1 VAGNDQARARRLLR
15 AEGTEARVSPLE
27 LFFDLVFVFAL
38 TKVTSGMAEDPTF
51 TGLLHG
57 MLVLVPLYWA
67 WSGYAW
73 LTSTV
78 DPELVLTRMV
88 MFAAMAGMG
97 LAAVATPGAF
107 GDDTLAWGI
116 GYLVVRLVH
125 VALFALAAR
134 GNPDLLR
141 QVMSLVRALVP
152 VAGLV
157 LTAGL
162 AFDGTVRDLL
172 WLAAILLDV
181 GLVLVAGVEGW
192 VVHAEHFSE
201 RFGLVLIIALGESVV
216 AIGAGTF
223 DLGVEE
229 AVAGTI
235 AIVTICMLWWAYFDV
250 YALVAERS
258 FHEAVGAEQL
268 RIARDSYALLH
279 LPMIAGIVLF
289 ALGVKK
295 VLEHTGDP
303 MKDMPA
309 VALCGGLALYAVSQ
323 VAFRWRNTGTFS
335 AARTVT
341 GLACMAVIPLAM
353 QTAALVALAVLALV
367 WITLITFETIM
378 FAAYRQEVRGAQAHV
393 DPS

>member
-1 VAGNDQARARRLLR
+1 
-15 AEGTEARVSPLE
+15 
-27 LFFDLVFVFAL
+27 
-38 TKVTSGMAEDPTF
+38 MAEDPTF

-78 DPELVLTRMV
+78 DPELVLTRVV

-335 AARTVT
+335 APRTVT
-341 GLACMAVIPLAM
+341 GLACVAVIPLAM
-353 QTAALVALAVLALV
+353 QADALLALAVLALI
-367 WITLITFETIM
+367 WITLITFETIR